1 MLARAASFAGRV
13 SSLRLV
19 AAAPLAPVGQVRHAG
34 KKAGGTGGVTRSS
47 NPKYLG
53 VKVLGDQ
60 ECKAGS
66 VLVRQ
71 RGMRFVPGENV
82 GRGRDDTLFA
92 LTAGFVEFQ
101 KVWFPKRRH
110 FVHVRQVRARL
121 APAINTLGYP
131 TRASQ
136 QRGGLRPQVCPRRGD
151 TPTVRAASMP
161 SQGDQADVLARID
174 ARRQRREREKM
185 SRRQATW
192 DFGGQEVAGG
202 VSRGGG

>member
-110 FVHVRQVRARL
+110 FVHVRQ
-121 APAINTLGYP
+121 
-131 TRASQ
+131 
-136 QRGGLRPQVCPRRGD
+136 GD
-151 TPTVRAASMP
+151 R
-161 SQGDQADVLARID
+161 ADVLARID
-174 ARRQRREREKM
+174 ARRQQREREKM

-192 DFGGQEVAGG
+192 DFGGKEVAGG
-202 VSRGGG
+202 VS